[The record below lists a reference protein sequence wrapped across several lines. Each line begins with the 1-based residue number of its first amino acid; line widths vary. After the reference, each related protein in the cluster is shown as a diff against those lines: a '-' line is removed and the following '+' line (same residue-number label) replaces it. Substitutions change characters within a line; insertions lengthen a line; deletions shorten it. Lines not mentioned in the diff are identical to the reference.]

1 MIALQPMRH
10 ANVILPLPTLHLDC
24 LLKMRTTRVACLTG
38 NPHHCLTT
46 TSRRLINP
54 TGFNPPGPGGPSR
67 ALALVRHSTR
77 RKNLVAGRLD
87 VISHFDTVN
96 VPGPTSNEIPGPR
109 AQAGYLSADQ

>member
-67 ALALVRHSTR
+67 ALALGSTFYPTQ
-77 RKNLVAGRLD
+77 KLVAGRK
-87 VISHFDTVN
+87 I
-96 VPGPTSNEIPGPR
+96 
-109 AQAGYLSADQ
+109 AG